1 MVGISSRKQRERQE
15 REELIL
21 EHAQRL
27 LQRDGFQG
35 FNLDELAKA
44 VEYSKG
50 TLYLH
55 FETKEDIALA
65 VSTRAMEKR
74 ADLFDRASAFVGTSR
89 ERIAALGYAARK
101 FAVQYP
107 DYFRVQ
113 MMLKSHSFWE
123 KASTDRR
130 RLHGVQAARAFHH
143 ISRVVT
149 DALVA
154 GDLPPGTPAPLVS
167 ISLIS
172 VTIGS
177 QIAGNETDFQILS
190 GNGDPSAL
198 IQLCQDRMCDGWQWR
213 PLSTSKAWDYAAVQR
228 RLRAEIFTED

>member
-1 MVGISSRKQRERQE
+1 MVSTARKQRERQE

-21 EHAQRL
+21 EHAQHFLR
-27 LQRDGFQG
+27 RDGFQG

-55 FETKEDIALA
+55 FETKEDLALA
-65 VSTRAMEKR
+65 VSTRAMQKR
-74 ADLFDRASAFVGTSR
+74 ADLFERASAFQGNTR
-89 ERIAALGYAARK
+89 ERIAAIGYAARK
-101 FAVQYP
+101 FAREHP
-107 DYFRVQ
+107 DIFCVQ

-123 KASTDRR
+123 KASAERR
-130 RLHGVQAARAFHH
+130 RAHSAQAARAFHP
-143 ISRVVT
+143 INSIVT

-172 VTIGS
+172 ATIGS
-177 QIAGNETDFQILS
+177 QVAGTEPDFQLLS
-190 GNGDPSAL
+190 GNQDFTAL
-198 IQLCQDRMCDGWQWR
+198 IHLCQDRMCDGWQWR
-213 PLSTSKAWDYAAVQR
+213 PLSTSSAWNYAAFER